1 MTESIDRS
9 SGEEEQG
16 SKLRGVVYRSASWLV
31 AGSLSQRLVR
41 LTSNLVLTRVLFPED
56 FGVAALVFS
65 WVQGLLLC
73 SDLGVIRGIIQHP
86 EGGSKEYL
94 GTAFTLNLMRS
105 LMLCL
110 IGFLIAPLMAAFYE
124 MPDLRWMLPVASLTV
139 MINSF
144 NSPRA
149 VLLIRDLEL
158 RKSEGMV
165 FATALAG
172 ILFTLTLAIIWGNA
186 WALIVGGLVR
196 DLFRCVLSYL
206 ICPPHGVRPTWNRA
220 VVKDLLDFGRWIV
233 VSSFFAFLAM
243 QADRLI
249 AAKFVS
255 PVVLGHLSIALL
267 YIGIIRGLIA
277 QASHKILMP
286 VFSKTEGNAPQ
297 RLRPRLRRARIL
309 ILGSILPLLFGMAF
323 FGQELIGFL
332 YEDRWINVGF
342 FLQCAAVGFVPSILL
357 TGLGVVLLSTGDSK
371 GNAVVTGVEV
381 SAQVLLML
389 VGVLTNGL
397 PGMLIARG
405 LSPIISYPFL
415 VMRLR
420 RRGLWMPVFDLSV
433 FVLSSLILGVG
444 FYLRSTLSS

>member
-1 MTESIDRS
+1 MTESTDRPP
-9 SGEEEQG
+9 GEEGQD
-16 SKLRGVVYRSASWLV
+16 SRLRGTIYRGASWLV
-31 AGSLSQRLVR
+31 AGSLSQRLIR
-41 LTSNLVLTRVLFPED
+41 LASNLILTRVLFPED

-86 EGGSKEYL
+86 EGGSKEFL

-105 LMLCL
+105 LLLCL
-110 IGFLIAPLMAAFYE
+110 IGLLIAPLMAAFYE

-139 MINSF
+139 LIKSF

-172 ILFTLTLAIIWGNA
+172 ILFTLTLAILWGNA
-186 WALIVGGLVR
+186 WALIVGGLTR
-196 DLFRCVLSYL
+196 DAFRCVLSYVL
-206 ICPPHGVRPTWNRA
+206 CPPCGVRPAWNRA
-220 VVKDLLDFGRWIV
+220 VVKELLVFGRWIV

-255 PVVLGHLSIALL
+255 TKVLGHLSIALL
-267 YIGIIRGLIA
+267 YTGIIRGLIG
-277 QASHKILMP
+277 QASNKILMP
-286 VFSKTEGNAPQ
+286 VFSKTEGSAPE
-297 RLRPRLRRARIL
+297 RLLPRLRRARIL
-309 ILGSILPLLFGMAF
+309 ILSAILPILFGMAF
-323 FGQELIGFL
+323 LGPELIEFL

-342 FLQCAAVGFVPSILL
+342 YLQCAAVGFVPSVLL
-357 TGLGVVLLSTGDSK
+357 TGLGVALLSTGDSK

-381 SAQVLLML
+381 TAQVLLML

-397 PGMLIARG
+397 PGMLVARG
-405 LSPIISYPFL
+405 LSSVVSYPFL

-420 RRGLWMPVFDLSV
+420 RRGLWMPIFDLSLFV
-433 FVLSSLILGVG
+433 FSILILSVG